1 MSLLRTHRDFRL
13 FWTGETIN
21 RFGSAT
27 SSVALPL
34 VAISMLDA
42 TTFEVGLLTAAAW
55 APWLLIGLPT
65 GAWIDRVR
73 RRPVMLA
80 SSAVSAAR
88 APSGSARWK

>member
-27 SSVALPL
+27 STVALPL

-42 TTFEVGLLTAAAW
+42 TTFEVGLLETSS
-55 APWLLIGLPT
+55 
-65 GAWIDRVR
+65 
-73 RRPVMLA
+73 RRP
-80 SSAVSAAR
+80 SSSRTARPTCSAA
-88 APSGSARWK
+88 